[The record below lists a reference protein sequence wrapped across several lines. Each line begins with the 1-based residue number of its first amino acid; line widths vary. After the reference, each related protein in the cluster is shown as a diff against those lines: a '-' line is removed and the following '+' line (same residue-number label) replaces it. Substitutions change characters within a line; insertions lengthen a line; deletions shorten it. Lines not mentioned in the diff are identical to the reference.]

1 MKEGFLFAVLVL
13 LLMAG
18 ILVDPFVFLI
28 QILGRLCFCRVI
40 LLSVPF
46 LLFAALTKLIMI
58 APIKI

>member
-18 ILVDPFVFLI
+18 ILVDPPDFLT
-28 QILGRLCFCRVI
+28 QILGCACFCRAI
-40 LLSVPF
+40 LLNVPF
-46 LLFAALTKLIMI
+46 LLFAAPMKLIII